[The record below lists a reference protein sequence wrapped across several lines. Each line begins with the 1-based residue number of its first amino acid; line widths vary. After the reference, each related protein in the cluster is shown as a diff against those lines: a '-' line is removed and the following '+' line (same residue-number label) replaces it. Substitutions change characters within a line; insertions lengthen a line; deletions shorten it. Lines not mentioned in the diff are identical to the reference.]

1 MTFSKHEAEVM
12 GMLWKQTEGLTNT
25 EMIETSPNRSWKDS
39 TIHLLING
47 LLNKGAIEE
56 IGKKPSGR
64 RFSRIFAPLI
74 TLEDYQKEQIKIV
87 LSEFDGI
94 QLVNVVSAFV
104 ENKPLSKKER
114 AALIK
119 LLDDME
125 EV

>member
-47 LLNKGAIEE
+47 LLKKGAIEE

-64 RFSRIFAPLI
+64 RFSRIFAPSI
-74 TLEDYQKEQIKIV
+74 TQENYQKGQIKIAF
-87 LSEFDGI
+87 SAFDDL
-94 QLVNVVSAFV
+94 QLVSVISAFV
-104 ENKPLSKKER
+104 GNKPLTQKDKES
-114 AALIK
+114 LIK